1 MFSRLLTSI
10 VSTSNHT
17 KYMSWSNQN
26 YMINYI
32 NLHFNKYSPDL
43 RYYYFVVNFDR
54 CAESCNAL
62 DGLSSKVCV
71 PDEAE
76 VLNLHVFNMITEI
89 NESKILT
96 KHISLKCECKFDS

>member
-1 MFSRLLTSI
+1 
-10 VSTSNHT
+10 
-17 KYMSWSNQN
+17 
-26 YMINYI
+26 MINYI

-43 RYYYFVVNFDR
+43 RYCWFVVNFDR

-71 PDEAE
+71 PDEVE

-96 KHISLKCECKFDS
+96 KRISLKCECKFDS